1 MDTFTNA
8 NAPRVGDRVRYRPYE
23 AVWNAGRGRSGE
35 LGTVA
40 AVDARKVVVAPDAG
54 GITDTVLRARAGGW
68 PRILEPV
75 A

>member
-1 MDTFTNA
+1 MDTNA
-8 NAPRVGDRVRYRPYE
+8 TAPWVGDRVRYRPYV

-40 AVDARKVVVAPDAG
+40 AVDGRKVVVAPDAGG